1 VSIQIPLKA
10 TFLSTNFTSFQD
22 SNDLN
27 FQTLPNTIYWNAGKH
42 NGITKKIKTK
52 EIEFRS
58 NEGIA
63 IIYYTL
69 I

>member
-1 VSIQIPLKA
+1 
-10 TFLSTNFTSFQD
+10 LSTNFEMSE
-22 SNDLN
+22 NN
-27 FQTLPNTIYWNAGKH
+27 KNRYYQTLPNTIYWNAGKH

>member
-1 VSIQIPLKA
+1 MSENNK
-10 TFLSTNFTSFQD
+10 NRYY
-22 SNDLN
+22 
-27 FQTLPNTIYWNAGKH
+27 QTLPNTIYWNAGKH

>member
-1 VSIQIPLKA
+1 M
-10 TFLSTNFTSFQD
+10 
-22 SNDLN
+22 
-27 FQTLPNTIYWNAGKH
+27 H
-42 NGITKKIKTK
+42 NGITKKIKIKTK